1 MNADEYDEV
10 SGYSEPS
17 ESEHDFFVIG
27 HTSTSVSLASGLA
40 KARDLKGETGNV
52 IAVIGDGSLSGG
64 EAFEGLNVGAELGTN
79 FIVIV
84 NDNQMSIAE
93 NHGGLY
99 RNLQQLRETEGQAP
113 CNYFKAM
120 GYDYLYVKDGNDV
133 EQLIEAFREVKDK
146 KHPVVVHINTLK
158 GKGYKLAEEQKERFH
173 YSVPFDLETGNLTG
187 ESGEGE
193 DYADL
198 TAGYLLQEM
207 KKDPTVVGITAGT
220 PTVFGFT
227 PERRKE
233 AGRQFIDMGIAEGDY
248 LAEGGTIVN
257 LADLSSLWAEAQVY
271 SSQMALLQKDSKVT
285 VYIPDLDNLKIN
297 GKIDF
302 TNPEI
307 SASSRIN
314 LVRISVP
321 NKGNL
326 LKPGMPV
333 YVLVENKSRDGLS
346 MPVDAVI
353 RDGKSSTVWVKTA
366 KNTFVNRMVETG
378 LEYEDRIEITSG
390 IKAGDEVVVSGA
402 YLLNSEYIF
411 KKGVDPMA
419 GHDMSTM

>member
-1 MNADEYDEV
+1 MKFNILMLALLVFLYSCKKEEDPHAGHDIYYTCSMHPQVVSDKPGKCPICHMDLVPVEKKKNADPNEIVLNDEQVKLGNIKTVALSDGSMADKLTLTGTLNFNQYQMQAV
-10 SGYSEPS
+10 SSRVMGRVERLYYKNIGDFVPKGAPLVDIYSE
-17 ESEHDFFVIG
+17 E
-27 HTSTSVSLASGLA
+27 LNNA
-40 KARDLKGETGNV
+40 KQE
-52 IAVIGDGSLSGG
+52 
-64 EAFEGLNVGAELGTN
+64 
-79 FIVIV
+79 
-84 NDNQMSIAE
+84 
-93 NHGGLY
+93 
-99 RNLQQLRETEGQAP
+99 
-113 CNYFKAM
+113 
-120 GYDYLYVKDGNDV
+120 
-133 EQLIEAFREVKDK
+133 
-146 KHPVVVHINTLK
+146 
-158 GKGYKLAEEQKERFH
+158 
-173 YSVPFDLETGNLTG
+173 
-187 ESGEGE
+187 
-193 DYADL
+193 
-198 TAGYLLQEM
+198 YLL
-207 KKDPTVVGITAGT
+207 AL
-220 PTVFGFT
+220 
-227 PERRKE
+227 ERRKLFVGKTSIDFDQLLQSSRNKLYLWGMSE
-233 AGRQFIDMGIAEGDY
+233 SQIKQLERSGKATPTTTVFSNAAGYITDLSIAEGDY

-297 GKIDF
+297 GKVDF